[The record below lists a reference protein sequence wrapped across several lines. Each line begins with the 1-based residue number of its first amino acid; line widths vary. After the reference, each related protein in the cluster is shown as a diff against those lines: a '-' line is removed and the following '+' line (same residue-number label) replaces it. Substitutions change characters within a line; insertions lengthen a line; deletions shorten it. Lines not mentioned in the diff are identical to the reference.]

1 MTQTFLSSAQGY
13 WLLLFYGIG
22 MVLITYF
29 FARWRG
35 WKTKEGFLLAE
46 RRAGWL
52 LMGPSIAASWIWAG
66 ALFVSVQM
74 AFEKG
79 LAGIFWFTFPNFLA
93 LAIFYFLG
101 PKIRERFM
109 NGYTLPQYIKYRL
122 GSEKVHKLYLVP
134 FLFGQ
139 LIAVTF
145 NVFAG
150 GALISTLTGIPVTIV
165 MPLLVLIV
173 VSYALISGLE
183 ASIVTDFMQLVLI
196 YIALAVILPWTLLK
210 TGIGAVAGGLGGI
223 SGNFSN
229 IFSPEVALGFGIVTS
244 IGLISQTI
252 TDQQYWQRVFA
263 SRRSEIAKAFIFG
276 AVLFAIVPLS
286 LSLLGFLAANP
297 QIGISLPANVDPS
310 MIGVLTIHQLLPAW
324 AIILFAVALLSGLT
338 STVDSAFAATSSLY
352 AADIAKYSEEEKRA
366 LEKQLFN
373 QPLSEEE
380 NELLKRLDAQIIV
393 KSRWAMIVIALI
405 GLAFAYASY
414 FFAGFG
420 VKQLFLLSI
429 SIAASAAMPTVL
441 SLYWEKL
448 SSRGV
453 FWGIL
458 TAIVLGMPAFFYAD
472 YIGSD
477 PLTAAS
483 SLFMIGASTAICL
496 LMPEKSNAATA

>member
-1 MTQTFLSSAQGY
+1 MNHILSQPLGYTLLFLYGLSMLLITFLFG
-13 WLLLFYGIG
+13 
-22 MVLITYF
+22 
-29 FARWRG
+29 RWSG

-46 RRAGWL
+46 RKAGWMF
-52 LMGPSIAASWIWAG
+52 MGPSIAASWIWAG

-101 PKIRERFM
+101 PKIKERFA
-109 NGYTLPQYIKYRL
+109 NGYTLPQYIKNKL

-145 NVFAG
+145 NIFAG
-150 GALISTLTGIPVTIV
+150 GTLISTLTGIPVTVV

-173 VSYALISGLE
+173 ISYALISGLE
-183 ASIVTDFMQLVLI
+183 ASIVTDFLQMIFI
-196 YIALAVILPWTLLK
+196 YVALAVIIPWAVVK
-210 TGIGAVAGGLGGI
+210 TGIGAIVGGLGGA
-223 SGNFSN
+223 SGNFVN
-229 IFSPEVALGFGIVTS
+229 VFNPGVMLGFGIVTS

-263 SRRSEIAKAFIFG
+263 SKRSEIRKAFIFG
-276 AVLFAIVPLS
+276 AILFAIVPLS

-297 QIGISLPANVDPS
+297 RLGIHLPVNVDPS
-310 MIGVLTIHQLLPAW
+310 MIGVLTVEQLLPSW
-324 AIILFAVALLSGLT
+324 VIILFAVALLSGLT
-338 STVDSAFAATSSLY
+338 STVDSAMAATSSLY
-352 AADIAKYSEEEKRA
+352 ATDIAKYSEEEKSVLA
-366 LEKQLFN
+366 KQLLN
-373 QPLSEEE
+373 KPLTAKE
-380 NELLKRLDAQIIV
+380 NHLLKILDRKMIV
-393 KSRWAMIVIALI
+393 KSRWAMLAIAFV

-414 FFAGFG
+414 FLAGFG

-429 SIAASAAMPTVL
+429 SIAASTAVPTVL

-448 SSRGV
+448 SARGV

-458 TAIVLGMPAFFYAD
+458 TAMILGMPAFFYAN
-472 YIGSD
+472 YIGND
-477 PLTAAS
+477 LMIAGS
-483 SLFMIGASTAICL
+483 SLFMIGISTAICL
-496 LMPEKSNAATA
+496 VTPKKHNEKV